1 MFHDEERLAFS
12 EVGRLGLGRTVH
24 AGEDGPAE
32 AVRQAVQQLGATRI
46 GHGYHT
52 VDDEVRISVV
62 FTQLGL
68 MLTYYFSVHVS
79 PWYSDC
85 LSRRVHFEAC
95 PNSSWHT
102 GSVPKSKT
110 PHPILKFVRDGA
122 NFSINR

>member
-79 PWYSDC
+79 PSTLIAFPAAC
-85 LSRRVHFEAC
+85 TLRPVQTPAGTPGQCQRARRRIQ
-95 PNSSWHT
+95 S
-102 GSVPKSKT
+102 
-110 PHPILKFVRDGA
+110 
-122 NFSINR
+122 